1 MNLKIFTKSLFVIP
15 IIVLISFQS
24 CKQKTLVE
32 SNRVVVALNADVST
46 LSPLFA
52 FSLDEGSISELLF
65 LSLIQPDW
73 NDAKSNLEIK
83 PMLAKNWEWNKD
95 SSSIT
100 FSLRNDVKWSDGE
113 NCTAE
118 DVVFSFDVYSDPDVQ
133 SRLYGEFGNF
143 YIDKD
148 KHINLKKTFDIISSY
163 SLKINFIPKSKP
175 NLFAIAIPIIPKHI
189 YDKIPRKDFA
199 TAKQNMAPVCNGPF
213 LLSSWERDQSL
224 ILKANKNSY
233 LYNPDNISELIFKII
248 PDYNSRLTQLK
259 NGEID
264 LMDLI
269 RPDDIEDLKQDKSIS
284 IIPVKGREYDYIG
297 WNNIDPDDYN
307 KNNKV
312 VPNKFFGS
320 AKVRKALTYAINRKV
335 ILEDYLN
342 NYGELAV
349 TPVTPIF
356 KNSIDTSIKAYPYD
370 VYIAK
375 KMLAEEGWRDSNHD
389 GILDK
394 NGIKFSFTLDIP
406 SGNPRREYASTVV
419 KNNLKEIGIEMNV
432 EQLEM
437 PVFQRELINK
447 KVNSWMASW
456 YVPIPIE
463 LKPFWYSDLKSTPL
477 NLVSYQNK
485 NVDKLL
491 EEIGRTISDK
501 KLNEIYFKFQKIIHD
516 DEPVTFLYWMDDI
529 VGCNKKIKNIDINP
543 LGVVQKCWNWS
554 INE

>member
-113 NCTAE
+113 NCTVE

-437 PVFQRELINK
+437 PVFQREIINK

-554 INE
+554 INK

>member
-1 MNLKIFTKSLFVIP
+1 MNLKIFTKSFFIFLFFI
-15 IIVLISFQS
+15 LISFQS
-24 CKQKTLVE
+24 CKQEAPVE
-32 SNRVVVALNADVST
+32 SNRVVVGITADVST

-52 FSLDEGSISELLF
+52 FNLDEGTISELLF

-73 NDAKSNLEIK
+73 NETKSNLEIK

-100 FSLRNDVKWSDGE
+100 FNLRNDVKWSDGVD
-113 NCTAE
+113 CTVE
-118 DVVFSFDVYSDPDVQ
+118 DVIFSFDVYSDPEVQ

-143 YIDKD
+143 YIKKD
-148 KHINLKKTFDIISSY
+148 KHIDLKRTFEVLSPY
-163 SLKINFIPKSKP
+163 SLKINFLPKSKP
-175 NLFAIAIPIIPKHI
+175 NLFALAIPIIPKHI

-199 TAKQNMAPVCNGPF
+199 TAKQSTAPVSNGPF
-213 LLSSWERDQSL
+213 LASSWERDQSL
-224 ILKANKNSY
+224 ILKANKNCF
-233 LYNPDNISELIFKII
+233 LYDPDNISELIFKII

-269 RPDDIEDLKQDKSIS
+269 RPDDIEDLKQDKDIN
-284 IIPVKGREYDYIG
+284 IVPVKGREYDYLG
-297 WNNIDPDDYN
+297 WNNIDPEIYN
-307 KNNKV
+307 KNNKI

-320 AKVRKALTYAINRKV
+320 AKVRKALTYAINRKEV
-335 ILEDYLN
+335 LENYLN

-370 VYIAK
+370 VREAK
-375 KMLAEEGWRDSNHD
+375 KLLAEEGWRDSNHD

-394 NGIKFSFTLDIP
+394 NGVKFSFTLDIP
-406 SGNPRREYASTVV
+406 GGNPRRQYASTVV
-419 KNNLKEIGIEMNV
+419 KNNLKEIGVEMNV

-437 PVFQRELINK
+437 RVFQDNLINK
-447 KVNSWMASW
+447 RVNSWMASW
-456 YVPIPIE
+456 YIPIPIE
-463 LKPFWYSDLKSTPL
+463 LKPFWYSDLETTPM

-485 NVDKLL
+485 NVDNLL
-491 EEIGRTISDK
+491 DEMNNKISEK
-501 KLNEIYFKFQKIIHD
+501 RLNELYFKFEKIMHE

-529 VGCNKKIKNIDINP
+529 VGYNKRVKNIDINP

-554 INE
+554 INK